1 MRPPSPAPGPKRDMS
16 EEKKSS
22 FTVKAR
28 RHFNADGET
37 RDEKDETVKTEEK
50 AETREQPRPVPPSSV
65 ESAEAPPRGGPEGA
79 RRPTLD
85 FAGLLLSLGA
95 QASLLLGL
103 GDDDEGGPAPDFQ
116 GAQAIISLLEV
127 LRDKTDGRRTP
138 EEDRILEG
146 ILYEL
151 RMAYVSGTRA
161 GGA

>member
-1 MRPPSPAPGPKRDMS
+1 VWPPSPAPGPKRDMS
-16 EEKKSS
+16 DDKKP
-22 FTVKAR
+22 FTVKDR
-28 RHFNADGET
+28 RHFTAEGET
-37 RDEKDETVKTEEK
+37 RDETVSDQPAAREDEPPRPPAATVKDT
-50 AETREQPRPVPPSSV
+50 AAS
-65 ESAEAPPRGGPEGA
+65 EAADPGRA
-79 RRPTLD
+79 RPTLD

-138 EEDRILEG
+138 EEDRILQG

>member
-1 MRPPSPAPGPKRDMS
+1 MT
-16 EEKKSS
+16 EEKKS
-22 FTVKAR
+22 FTVKDR
-28 RHFNADGET
+28 RHFTAEGET
-37 RDEKDETVKTEEK
+37 RDEAAESVATETRPDVTRPERKVEPRADTK
-50 AETREQPRPVPPSSV
+50 AEAGPAPSPSPEPPGARPMS
-65 ESAEAPPRGGPEGA
+65 GPEA
-79 RRPTLD
+79 AQRPGLD

-103 GDDDEGGPAPDFQ
+103 GDEEEPGAAPDLE

-127 LRDKTDGRRTP
+127 LRDKTEGRRTP

>member
-1 MRPPSPAPGPKRDMS
+1 MWPPSPAPGPKRDMS

-22 FTVKAR
+22 FTVKDR
-28 RHFNADGET
+28 RHFNADGEA
-37 RDEKDETVKTEEK
+37 RDERDQTVKTEEK
-50 AETREQPRPVPPSSV
+50 AEAREQPRPVPPSS
-65 ESAEAPPRGGPEGA
+65 EPAEAAARGGPETA

-103 GDDDEGGPAPDFQ
+103 GDDDEGGPAPDFE

-151 RMAYVSGTRA
+151 RMAYVTGTRA